1 MRDFLKII
9 SLIIIFLVAG
19 VYVVNYEAT
28 GDLEFTTQS
37 TKLYS
42 TPEKNEVI
50 CTLKTGSKV
59 YSLTYYTDDGMDKV
73 RYTDSK
79 TNKKIVGFVEEKYVA
94 WYSFPDQSV
103 DTLGKPIVLSTYK
116 DASLSTFIDRLVSLL
131 DENSL
136 IGVYVDTDSDKMSEI
151 INFCD
156 EQHIPYGYITTFD
169 DTAYEV
175 YTSNEMYSTATYN
188 ILPQVFRITSNNI
201 NLNLKKYDLQN
212 CILSVTDSSTPDDSY
227 NYWVTINSS
236 SRNASVFD
244 ENSSIMAYK
253 YNSDSNFG
261 YSYISDEFEAQI
273 ERAYD

>member
-9 SLIIIFLVAG
+9 SLIIIFLVAS
-19 VYVVNYEAT
+19 VYVINYEAT

-73 RYTDSK
+73 RYTDPK

-94 WYSFPDQSV
+94 WYSFPNQSV
-103 DTLGKPIVLSTYK
+103 DALGEPIILSANK
-116 DASLSTFIDRLVSLL
+116 DTSLSTFIDTFLSLS
-131 DENSL
+131 DDYSL
-136 IGVYVDTDSDKMSEI
+136 IGVYVETDSDKLSEI
-151 INFCD
+151 INFCG

-188 ILPQVFRITSNNI
+188 ILPQVFRIISNNI
-201 NLNLKKYDLQN
+201 NLKKYDLQN
-212 CILSVTDSSTPDDSY
+212 CILSVTDSFTPDDSY

-244 ENSSIMAYK
+244 ENLSIMAYK
-253 YNSDSNFG
+253 YYSDSNFG

>member
-1 MRDFLKII
+1 
-9 SLIIIFLVAG
+9 
-19 VYVVNYEAT
+19 
-28 GDLEFTTQS
+28 
-37 TKLYS
+37 
-42 TPEKNEVI
+42 
-50 CTLKTGSKV
+50 
-59 YSLTYYTDDGMDKV
+59 
-73 RYTDSK
+73 
-79 TNKKIVGFVEEKYVA
+79 
-94 WYSFPDQSV
+94 
-103 DTLGKPIVLSTYK
+103 
-116 DASLSTFIDRLVSLL
+116 
-131 DENSL
+131 
-136 IGVYVDTDSDKMSEI
+136 
-151 INFCD
+151 
-156 EQHIPYGYITTFD
+156 
-169 DTAYEV
+169 
-175 YTSNEMYSTATYN
+175 MYSTATYN